1 MIAYAVY
8 LCYQLVLTYKVS
20 QSCTANSN
28 THHGINTKYY
38 ECLEAKTNLTC
49 YYKFYPLVEMIGKII
64 SLTQIYEWVNVTIIM
79 FWQQPGKGLTE
90 TLLELKS
97 NCFFVESR
105 RREQAYVALSLM
117 IMATYG
123 LGMLSVVDKV
133 AIFVQKLII
142 YGMIVGGLIY
152 SYKGLALKI
161 QQAHPH
167 QQ

>member
-1 MIAYAVY
+1 
-8 LCYQLVLTYKVS
+8 
-20 QSCTANSN
+20 
-28 THHGINTKYY
+28 
-38 ECLEAKTNLTC
+38 
-49 YYKFYPLVEMIGKII
+49 
-64 SLTQIYEWVNVTIIM
+64 
-79 FWQQPGKGLTE
+79 
-90 TLLELKS
+90 
-97 NCFFVESR
+97 
-105 RREQAYVALSLM
+105 M

-152 SYKGLALKI
+152 SYKGLALMI